1 MKILHMI
8 EAETPR
14 KRFFL
19 LKMFWRET
27 DQSNIKRKY
36 PRQRFDFNAR
46 KMNINLSNFQMC

>member
-1 MKILHMI
+1 MI